1 MLKIQFTLTQ
11 KRQLTHDVFELV
23 YSCPELPKDPP
34 KPGQYVLFQLDP
46 GLNRAYSLASFEEKS
61 FTLVIKKIPDG
72 KWIPIICD
80 AEVGTVFSGLISL
93 GHFSLSSNPLS
104 KCFIGTGTGF
114 APLYCQMK
122 EALNIVPQLKK
133 IGFVFGVRNF
143 IDSFYEKEI
152 SELISEFEDWVYY
165 PYFSRESDFSSRISD
180 FEQNSRQGY
189 VTDWIVAE
197 NIKDFEEFYI
207 CGSPV
212 MVQSAREKLQILWIQ
227 EEKIF
232 FEQF

>member
-11 KRQLTHDVFELV
+11 KMQLTHDVFELI
-23 YSCPELPKDPP
+23 YSCSELPKDPP
-34 KPGQYVLFQLDP
+34 KPGQYVLFQLAP
-46 GLNRAYSLASFEEKS
+46 GLNRAYSLASFESQS
-61 FTLVIKKIPDG
+61 FTLIIKRIPDG
-72 KWIPIICD
+72 KGSPIICD

-93 GHFSLSSNPLS
+93 GHFLLWSNSLS

-122 EALNIVPQLKK
+122 EALNIVPQPKK
-133 IGFVFGVRNF
+133 IGFVFGVRSF

-152 SELISEFEDWVYY
+152 SGLISEFENWIYY

-180 FEQNSRQGY
+180 FQKNSQQWY
-189 VTDWIVAE
+189 VTDWITGE
-197 NIKDFEEFYI
+197 NIVNFDEFYL

-212 MVQSAREKLQILWIQ
+212 MVKSAREKLEILWVKKEQ
-227 EEKIF
+227 IF